1 MEPNLSP
8 TQKSK
13 LSRLGLTVLL
23 EQGLTV
29 LLEVVL
35 VGLDEAIEPG
45 EHLLGAVVSAEDDWH
60 LVELF
65 HTQQLHQFFKTGSTN
80 SPPPT
85 PFLAVRV
92 YGPRRAN
99 TKKLCAA
106 RRYNKVPRG
115 QTEITL
121 QCALV
126 AH

>member
-1 MEPNLSP
+1 MTTITHTHKL
-8 TQKSK
+8 TRHQVCM
-13 LSRLGLTVLL
+13 LSRNRCDTSWCGT
-23 EQGLTV
+23 
-29 LLEVVL
+29 L
-35 VGLDEAIEPG
+35 VGVGAISQVRAG
-45 EHLLGAVVSAEDDWH
+45 VMNFGV
-60 LVELF
+60 
-65 HTQQLHQFFKTGSTN
+65 TQVMDTTQNN
-80 SPPPT
+80 SQKRSFEVCAKCTPHEFTHP

-92 YGPRRAN
+92 CGPWRAN